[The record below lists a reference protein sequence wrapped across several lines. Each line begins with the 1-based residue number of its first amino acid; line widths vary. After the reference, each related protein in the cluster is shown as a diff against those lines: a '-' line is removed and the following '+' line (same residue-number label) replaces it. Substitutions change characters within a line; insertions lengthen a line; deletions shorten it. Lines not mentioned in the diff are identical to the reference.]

1 MSIYKQ
7 IIYLSLLL
15 VVVMGFCTFTHIND
29 FPELEDKKVE
39 IIVETKDESVE
50 KNNKITQISV
60 PEENLEEKTL
70 EKEELDIKEL
80 STKESIKEEIVEE
93 SKVKEKEPVDD
104 KKVEEVEEK
113 EPVVESKDAQ
123 KELDLI
129 VSKQKIYFKRLG
141 TDVTE
146 KSFVVIKEI
155 SEYLKQNEN
164 IKIEIGG
171 HTDAK
176 GKDDVNE
183 WVSLQRALSVKKE
196 LINLGIDKKRIK
208 AKGYGETK
216 PLVPND
222 KNGYSSENR
231 RVEFKIIEE

>member
-15 VVVMGFCTFTHIND
+15 VVIMGFCTFTHIND
-29 FPELEDKKVE
+29 FPELEEKKVE
-39 IIVETKDESVE
+39 IIVETKDENIDE
-50 KNNKITQISV
+50 NNKITQIS
-60 PEENLEEKTL
+60 N
-70 EKEELDIKEL
+70 EKEELAIKEL
-80 STKESIKEEIVEE
+80 SSKDEIKEAIVEE
-93 SKVKEKEPVDD
+93 VKIENKEIIDTQ
-104 KKVEEVEEK
+104 KVEKIEKLEEQ
-113 EPVVESKDAQ
+113 EPVVEIKDVQ

-146 KSFVVIKEI
+146 ESFAVIEEI
-155 SEYLKQNEN
+155 SNYLKENEN
-164 IKIEIGG
+164 VKIEIGG

-196 LINLGIDKKRIK
+196 LTNLGIDKNRIK
-208 AKGYGETK
+208 AKGYGESK
-216 PLVPND
+216 PLVPNNKD
-222 KNGYSSENR
+222 GYSSENR